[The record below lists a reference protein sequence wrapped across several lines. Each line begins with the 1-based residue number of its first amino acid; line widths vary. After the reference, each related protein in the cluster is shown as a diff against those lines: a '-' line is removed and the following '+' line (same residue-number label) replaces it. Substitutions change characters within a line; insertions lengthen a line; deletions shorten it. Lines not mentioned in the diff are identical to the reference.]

1 MPTYRTADLS
11 DAPRLAAL
19 AEHTFRETFAEFN
32 TAENMDLHC
41 GAFYGAEIQAK
52 EILEADTTTM
62 IAELE
67 GGFIGFLRVR
77 RKSPPVDLPCTNPFE
92 LQRLY
97 VDRRWHG
104 QGVAHRLMAE
114 ALRLAKIGGADTIWL
129 GVWAH
134 NPRAL
139 AFYEKCGFTAAG
151 EHVFPVGHDPQR
163 DIIMVRPVELD
174 GA

>member
-1 MPTYRTADLS
+1 MPTYRLADPT

-19 AEHTFRETFAEFN
+19 AERTFRDAFASFN
-32 TAENMDLHC
+32 TAANMDLHC
-41 GAFYGAEIQAK
+41 QAFYGAEIQAR
-52 EILEADTTTM
+52 EILEAATTTM
-62 IAELE
+62 IAEQE
-67 GGFIGFLRVR
+67 GEFIGYLRLR
-77 RKSPPVDLPCTNPFE
+77 RKSPPVDLPCANPVE

-104 QGVAHRLMAE
+104 QGVAHQLMAE
-114 ALRLAKIGGADTIWL
+114 ALRLAKIDGADKIWL

-139 AFYEKCGFTAAG
+139 AFYQKSGFTAAG

-163 DIIMVRPVELD
+163 DIIMVRPVD
-174 GA
+174 G

>member
-1 MPTYRTADLS
+1 MPTYRMADLP

-19 AEHTFRETFAEFN
+19 AERTFRDAFAKFN

-41 GAFYGAEIQAK
+41 QAFYGTEIQAK
-52 EILEADTTTM
+52 EILEASTTTM
-62 IAELE
+62 IAEQDGE
-67 GGFIGFLRVR
+67 FIGFLRLR
-77 RKSPPVDLPCTNPFE
+77 RKAPPVDLPCSNLIE

-104 QGVAHRLMAE
+104 QGVAHQLMAE
-114 ALRLAKIGGADTIWL
+114 ALRLAKIGGADKIWL

-139 AFYEKCGFTAAG
+139 AFYQKCGFTPAG
-151 EHVFPVGHDPQR
+151 EHIFPVGHDPQR
-163 DIIMVRPVELD
+163 DIIMVRPVD
-174 GA
+174 G